1 MLICTAD
8 RMWCD
13 QTKNDKMGGASSTYG
28 GQEKCTEF
36 SLGNLKTTRRAKR
49 RWNDNITGDMK

>member
-13 QTKNDKMGGASSTYG
+13 QTKNYEMGCATGTYA
-28 GQEKCTEF
+28 GQEKCAEF
-36 SLGNLKTTRRAKR
+36 WLGNLKE
-49 RWNDNITGDMK
+49 GDHLKS

>member
-1 MLICTAD
+1 MVICTAG

-13 QTKNDKMGGASSTYG
+13 QTKNGEMGGASSTYG

-36 SLGNLKTTRRAKR
+36 ALGNLKE
-49 RWNDNITGDMK
+49 GDHLKS